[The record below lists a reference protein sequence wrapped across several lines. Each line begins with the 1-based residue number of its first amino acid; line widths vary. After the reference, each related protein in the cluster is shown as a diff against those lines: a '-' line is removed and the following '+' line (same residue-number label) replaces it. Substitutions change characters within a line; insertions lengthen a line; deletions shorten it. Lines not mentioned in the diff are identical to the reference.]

1 MRVSSVTVVVLQY
14 SQSKSWLP
22 DALMHSPDLQKERQG
37 LVEAGL
43 SSALPSGAK
52 IFVAPEVFTAI
63 VQYFEDE
70 GWDLKTSHV
79 IVPPSLDQ
87 TRRPSSGRGQS
98 TVFGTGPAGLWAP
111 ATSSG
116 CLLPVYDL
124 RGHDDDMMGTT
135 NKKQ

>member
-1 MRVSSVTVVVLQY
+1 MLYFKKLLVQTFLMMRTTQR
-14 SQSKSWLP
+14 K
-22 DALMHSPDLQKERQG
+22 D
-37 LVEAGL
+37 
-43 SSALPSGAK
+43 
-52 IFVAPEVFTAI
+52 
-63 VQYFEDE
+63 
-70 GWDLKTSHV
+70 
-79 IVPPSLDQ
+79 PPSLDQ

-124 RGHDDDMMGTT
+124 RGHDDDDMMGTT